1 MSIKILV
8 DSGSDI
14 NKNDAKNL
22 NVTLLP
28 IEINFSGNT
37 YLDGDTILASEFFE
51 KLESA
56 TELPKTSQIN
66 TYTFSEEF
74 KKHTADGSNVIYF
87 SLSSKISGTYNNA
100 RLASKEFDGK
110 VFVIDTLNATSG
122 MRMLV
127 EFALRLIAK
136 GMTAQKVVEE
146 VEKVKSKVRVVAM
159 IDTLKYLKMGGRI
172 SGASAL
178 IGGMLNLKPMI
189 GVVDGEIKVIGKCV
203 GHKKAFAFIKEKV
216 YDKVN
221 LNMPHCYIY
230 SGNDLTNYN
239 AFVSSCE
246 DVYGSDYL
254 SIHGH
259 SLGAT
264 IGTHIGSGAIG
275 LVYFEK

>member
-1 MSIKILV
+1 M
-8 DSGSDI
+8 
-14 NKNDAKNL
+14 
-22 NVTLLP
+22 TLLP
-28 IEINFSGNT
+28 IEINFSGET
-37 YLDGDTILASEFFE
+37 YFDGETIFASEFFE
-51 KLESA
+51 KLDSVS
-56 TELPKTSQIN
+56 ELPKTSQIN
-66 TYTFSEEF
+66 TYTFGEEF
-74 KKHTADGSNVIYF
+74 KTHTADGSSVIYF

-100 RLASKEFDGK
+100 RLASKDFDGK

-122 MRMLV
+122 MRILV
-127 EFALRLIAK
+127 EYALELISK
-136 GMTAQKVVEE
+136 GMPVRKVVDE
-146 VEKVKSKVRVVAM
+146 VEKAKSKVRVVAM

-189 GVVDGEIKVIGKCV
+189 GVTDGEIKVIGKCV

-230 SGNDLTNYN
+230 SGNNLSNYN
-239 AFVSSCE
+239 AFISSCE
-246 DVYGSDYL
+246 DVYGSDYM
-254 SIHGH
+254 SVEGH